1 MKIEREQ
8 EKGRNCV
15 KFIIFH
21 HEESI
26 NILKVNKSLNIDKSR
41 NRNKVYYLELWNK
54 NYFLK
59 KNSKLF
65 LQNIMLGSEVGRKSI
80 FFSFHFIACTM

>member
-15 KFIIFH
+15 KFIIFY

-26 NILKVNKSLNIDKSR
+26 NMLKVNKSLNIDKSR
-41 NRNKVYYLELWNK
+41 NRSKVYYLELWNK

-59 KNSKLF
+59 KT
-65 LQNIMLGSEVGRKSI
+65 QN
-80 FFSFHFIACTM
+80 FFFKI

>member
-15 KFIIFH
+15 KFIIFY

-26 NILKVNKSLNIDKSR
+26 NMLKVNKSLNIDKSR
-41 NRNKVYYLELWNK
+41 NRSKVYYLELWNK